1 MGYNTEN
8 KVMNNNNKIPD
19 GKGGYKEV
27 KGINSG
33 CAIKLFALLLLL
45 GFILY
50 KGCSSCLD
58 ESRKQYDDEYW
69 RSVQQEKTLRESGMD
84 KAADRVKKERQNRLR
99 GKDGSPTYN
108 GSEQQKKDLE
118 MIDEYAKKH
127 PDF

>member
-1 MGYNTEN
+1 MG
-8 KVMNNNNKIPD
+8 NNKQ
-19 GKGGYKEV
+19 KEQE
-27 KGINSG
+27 KLSWG
-33 CAIKLFALLLLL
+33 CAIKLFALLLFLVL
-45 GFILY
+45 ILY

-69 RSVQQEKTLRESGMD
+69 RSVQQEKTLRENGMD
-84 KAADRVKKERQNRLR
+84 KSADRVKKERQNRLR

-118 MIDEYAKKH
+118 MIDEYSEKH

>member
-1 MGYNTEN
+1 
-8 KVMNNNNKIPD
+8 MNNNHKIPD
-19 GKGGYKEV
+19 GKGGYKKV

-50 KGCSSCLD
+50 KGCTSCLD
-58 ESRKQYDDEYW
+58 ENRKQYDDEYW
-69 RSVQQEKTLRESGMD
+69 RSVQREKTLKDNGMD
-84 KAADRVKKERQNRLR
+84 KAADRERKERIDRLR
-99 GKDGSPTYN
+99 NKNGSTYN

-118 MIDEYAKKH
+118 MIDEYMKEN

>member
-1 MGYNTEN
+1 MG
-8 KVMNNNNKIPD
+8 NNKKK
-19 GKGGYKEV
+19 GKE
-27 KGINSG
+27 NLSWG
-33 CAIKLFALLLLL
+33 CALKLFALLLLL

-50 KGCSSCLD
+50 KGCVSCLD

-69 RSVQQEKTLRESGMD
+69 RSVQQEETLRENGMD

-118 MIDEYAKKH
+118 MIDEYAKEH